1 MVEFQPFRSEHLR
14 YLVPQVIQRHD
25 HAILLNSS
33 YASII
38 DQNFGLSAWDG
49 SQCIGAAGVIPIF
62 ATRGVAWAIL
72 SEDAS
77 AHMLAIVRKARR
89 VMSLLSYRRIE
100 IAVRADFEEGN
111 RFARLIG
118 MDLETPEPMR
128 AHGAHGEDE
137 YMYAMVK

>member
-14 YLVPQVIQRHD
+14 YLIPQTIQRHD

-38 DQNFGLSAWDG
+38 DGNFGLSAWVG
-49 SQCIGAAGVIPIF
+49 LQCIGAAGVVPVF
-62 ATRGVAWAIL
+62 PTRGVAWAIL
-72 SEDAS
+72 SHEA
-77 AHMLAIVRKARR
+77 APYMLAITKKARR
-89 VMSLLSYRRIE
+89 TMAMLTYRRIE